1 MSDLRETAATERI
14 IRTSW
19 GSVSIL
25 LDSPWCIA
33 CRYFDGLPA
42 GRDSFFCRTTLDV
55 EGERVP
61 VFDLDSLCRNLFAVK
76 SDFSFPAAVFASTSG
91 MRPDQLKILSEHLK
105 MLPEHLKILPDH
117 LSTGDCQFS
126 AKYIAFRLSGE
137 TGLKVLPRSRRKPVP
152 GAVGVLYSQ
161 TGIRGVSFEDG
172 GIDWYVDPFELLMR
186 AVTPDGET

>member
-14 IRTSW
+14 IKTSW

-42 GRDSFFCRTTLDV
+42 GRDSFFCRTALDV

-91 MRPDQLKILSEHLK
+91 MRPDQLKILSE
-105 MLPEHLKILPDH
+105 H